1 MPKNH
6 LPAPRVVLEPSH
18 ARRFLLAHQRLLPP
32 RRLEGADGVMDLFR
46 HLGCIQFDPID
57 IVGRNPD
64 LVLQSRVAG
73 YRPSLL
79 EELMYGERRL
89 YVGWDKMA
97 AIVESEDWPSFA
109 RHRAVMVKQHGKPET
124 AEMKLAPYVLEE
136 IRKRG
141 PLSSRDIEH
150 DATVDWWWGRKK
162 RLVGASLEIL
172 SAMGIV
178 LVHHRARSIR
188 YFDLAERI
196 LPPSIL
202 KAPDPHPADEDYED
216 WHVVRRIGSLGLAP
230 ANGAPEYWWAIMGVK
245 GAAARAAV
253 LSRLAECGDVVPVA
267 VDGVSKRLFFLR
279 AADLPT
285 LESAGESSKAPVA
298 SAVAVATFIAPL
310 DNLTWDRE
318 LLRQVFNFDYCWEI
332 YKPKEKRDYG
342 YYVLPVLCGDRF
354 IARVEPV
361 FDKKARVLTIAGWWW
376 EKGVRPNAAM
386 RDALRTCV
394 AEFAAYLGAD
404 GIRLSETVAEDKR
417 LRSALDVEGLGR

>member
-1 MPKNH
+1 M
-6 LPAPRVVLEPSH
+6 VLEPSH

-46 HLGCIQFDPID
+46 HLGCVQFDPID

-64 LVLQSRVAG
+64 LVLQSRVAC
-73 YRPSLL
+73 YRPAVL
-79 EELMYGERRL
+79 EELMYNERRL

-97 AIVESEDWPSFA
+97 AIVQSADWPAFA
-109 RHRAVMVKQHGKPET
+109 RHRARMVKQHGKPGTE
-124 AEMKLAPYVLEE
+124 EMKLAPFVLDE

-172 SAMGIV
+172 SAMGIL

-188 YFDLAERI
+188 YFDLVERV
-196 LPPSIL
+196 LPSSIL
-202 KAPDPHPADEDYED
+202 KAPDPHPRDEDYQD
-216 WHVVRRIGSLGLAP
+216 WHVLRRIGSLGLAP

-245 GAAARAAV
+245 GTAARAAV
-253 LSRLAECGDVVPVA
+253 LSRLAERGAVVPVS
-267 VDGVSKRLFFLR
+267 VDGVPKRLFFLR
-279 AADLPT
+279 ASDLPT
-285 LESAGESSKAPVA
+285 LEAAGEPSTAPASAASPVA
-298 SAVAVATFIAPL
+298 SAVAAATFIAPL

-318 LLRQVFNFDYCWEI
+318 LVRQIFDFDYCWEI
-332 YKPKEKRDYG
+332 YKPKEKRAYG
-342 YYVLPVLCGDRF
+342 YYVLPVLYGDRF

-361 FDKKARVLTIAGWWW
+361 FDKKARILTLAGWWW
-376 EKGVRPNAAM
+376 ERGIRPNAGM

-404 GIRLSETVAEDKR
+404 RVRLSDTVAEDKK
-417 LRSALDVEGLGR
+417 LRSALNVEG

>member
-6 LPAPRVVLEPSH
+6 LPAPRMVLEPSH

-32 RRLEGADGVMDLFR
+32 RRLEGADGVVDLFR

-73 YRPSLL
+73 YRPAVL
-79 EELMYGERRL
+79 EELMYNERRL

-97 AIVESEDWPSFA
+97 AIVQSADWPSFA
-109 RHRAVMVKQHGKPET
+109 RHRALRVKLHGEPET
-124 AEMKLAPYVLEE
+124 AEMKLAPFVLDE

-172 SAMGIV
+172 SAMGIL
-178 LVHHRARSIR
+178 LVHHRMRSIR
-188 YFDLAERI
+188 YFDLVERVLPREI
-196 LPPSIL
+196 LE
-202 KAPDPHPADEDYED
+202 APDPHPADEDYQD

-245 GAAARAAV
+245 GTAARAAV
-253 LSRLAECGDVVPVA
+253 LTRLAERGDVVPVA
-267 VDGVSKRLFFLR
+267 VDGVPKRLFFVR
-279 AADLPT
+279 ATDLPT
-285 LESAGESSKAPVA
+285 LEAAGEPSTAPA
-298 SAVAVATFIAPL
+298 SATFIAPL
-310 DNLTWDRE
+310 DNVTWDRE

-332 YKPKEKRDYG
+332 YKPKEKRAYG
-342 YYVLPVLCGDRF
+342 YYVLPVLYGDGF

-361 FDKKARVLTIAGWWW
+361 FDKKARILTLVGWWW

-386 RDALRTCV
+386 RGALRTCV

-404 GIRLSETVAEDKR
+404 RIRPSDTVAEDKR
-417 LRSALDVEGLGR
+417 LRSALDIER

>member
-1 MPKNH
+1 M
-6 LPAPRVVLEPSH
+6 VLEPSH

-32 RRLEGADGVMDLFR
+32 RRLEGADGVLDLFR
-46 HLGCIQFDPID
+46 HLGCIQYDPID

-64 LVLQSRVAG
+64 LVLQSRVVG

-79 EELMYGERRL
+79 DELMYNERRL

-97 AIVESEDWPSFA
+97 AIVQSVDWPSFA
-109 RHRAVMVKQHGKPET
+109 RHRALMVKQHGKPET
-124 AEMKLAPYVLEE
+124 AEMKLAPFVLEE

-172 SAMGIV
+172 SAMGII

-196 LPPSIL
+196 LPPETL
-202 KAPDPHPADEDYED
+202 NAPDPHPRDEDYQD

-230 ANGAPEYWWAIMGVK
+230 ASGAPEYWWAIMGVK
-245 GAAARAAV
+245 GTAARAAV
-253 LSRLAECGDVVPVA
+253 LTRLAEHGDVVPVS
-267 VDGVSKRLFFLR
+267 VDGVPKRLFFLR
-279 AADLPT
+279 VSDLPT
-285 LESAGESSKAPVA
+285 LEAAGESSKVPAAATSAPA
-298 SAVAVATFIAPL
+298 SAVASATFIAPL

-318 LLRQVFNFDYCWEI
+318 LLRQVFDFDYCWEI

-342 YYVLPVLCGDRF
+342 YYVLPVLYGDRF

-361 FDKKARVLTIAGWWW
+361 FDKKAKILRVEGWWR

-404 GIRLSETVAEDKR
+404 CVRLSDTVAEDKR
-417 LRSALDVEGLGR
+417 LRSALDVEG